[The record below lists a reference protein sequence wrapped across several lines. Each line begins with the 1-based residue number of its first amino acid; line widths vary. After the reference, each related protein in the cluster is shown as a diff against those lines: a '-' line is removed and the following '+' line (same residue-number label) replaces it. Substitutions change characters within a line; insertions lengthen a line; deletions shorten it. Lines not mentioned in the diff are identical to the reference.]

1 MAQDGTTVLPQS
13 MKDFVVH
20 GDIWKLWDAAEYNT
34 GSEVDKFKEACS
46 FKAGK
51 IFGTTNK
58 CENVIFCLYNVS
70 DKFIVPLG
78 ILKSI
83 SVEKKGTNEIFT
95 LAFTEVSE
103 LKSFDNLEIKISK
116 TNLSRI
122 KYVYLDGNVEKRQ
135 SMMTKA
141 KESMSKS
148 LASSRQSM
156 QRNSNAPISPEE
168 QLVDETPEVQGQ
180 PIQKK
185 SFFSRLGT
193 GLKNAVNMS
202 TKDAALDNTST
213 PLAIAR
219 PINPGNP
226 GTNGGKRKT
235 AHKSKNKKR
244 KFSLRKK

>member
-1 MAQDGTTVLPQS
+1 MAQDGTTVLPKS

-20 GDIWKLWDAAEYNT
+20 GNIWELWDAAEYNT
-34 GSEVDKFKEACS
+34 GSEVNTFKEACS

-83 SVEKKGTNEIFT
+83 RVEKKGTNEIFT
-95 LAFTEVSE
+95 LAFTELPE

-148 LASSRQSM
+148 LASS
-156 QRNSNAPISPEE
+156 SNAPISPEE
-168 QLVDETPEVQGQ
+168 QGQ

-185 SFFSRLGT
+185 SIFSRLGT

-202 TKDAALDNTST
+202 TNEAASDNTSI

-219 PINPGNP
+219 PINPV
-226 GTNGGKRKT
+226 TNGGKRKT

>member
-13 MKDFVVH
+13 MIDFVVH
-20 GDIWKLWDAAEYNT
+20 GNIWDLWDAAEYNT
-34 GSEVDKFKEACS
+34 GSDVEKFKKACS

-51 IFGTTNK
+51 MFGTTNK

-95 LAFTEVSE
+95 LAFTELPE

-122 KYVYLDGNVEKRQ
+122 KYMYLDGNVEKRQ
-135 SMMTKA
+135 SMLTKV
-141 KESMSKS
+141 KDS
-148 LASSRQSM
+148 LKREKPIAAEVDQASS
-156 QRNSNAPISPEE
+156 E
-168 QLVDETPEVQGQ
+168 QQDVEQ
-180 PIQKK
+180 INKK
-185 SFFSRLGT
+185 STISRIGDTFGNIGT
-193 GLKNAVNMS
+193 KMKNFVN
-202 TKDAALDNTST
+202 TKPVA
-213 PLAIAR
+213 
-219 PINPGNP
+219 GH
-226 GTNGGKRKT
+226 GQGGGKRKT